1 MTRFVLYLIAI
12 GLMSCS
18 AGCTK
23 GSQALLYCIAV
34 DHNPNLKC
42 Q

>member
-1 MTRFVLYLIAI
+1 MKAVAIAF
-12 GLMSCS
+12 LLFALAACS
-18 AGCTK
+18 P
-23 GSQALLYCIAV
+23 GSQALLYCLAV